1 MLEGIYATMAFV
13 KLVGSDGIAVG
24 SWAKVELHGSVDVA
38 DFAER
43 ACTKFPYSQVTASGV
58 SLYRVEWTGAGD
70 PDAAAERAALS
81 GVHLPSRMTLDE
93 AGIKPGS
100 CVLLRKITGAAASG
114 ACARAPVE

>member
-1 MLEGIYATMAFV
+1 MAFV

-24 SWAKVELHGSVDVA
+24 SWAELSCLEGDTVA
-38 DFAER
+38 RLAKR
-43 ACTKFPYSQVTASGV
+43 ACEEFPVWRVTAVEV